1 MISQIIFSILF
12 IAAIVFFTG
21 NARKIWR
28 NIRLG
33 KNVDRFDRPGERLKT
48 MLLVAFGQQKM
59 FKKPLPALLHL
70 FVYAGFCIINIE
82 MIEIIIDGIFGTH
95 RILSFMGGFYNFLI
109 YAFELLAF
117 SVLAACVIFFIRR
130 NVLKIKRLQQKEL
143 NNWPKTDANLILITE
158 ILLMAAFLFMNAA
171 DHKLQLAGV
180 SHYHQAGSFPVS
192 SWLMGILPDNPSALI
207 AIERGCWWFHII
219 GVLLFLNYLPISKHL
234 HIILA
239 FPNTYFSK
247 LEPKGKFENMV
258 SVTNE
263 VKAML
268 DLFYSSS
275 Y

>member
-33 KNVDRFDRPGERLKT
+33 KNVNRFDRPGERLKT

-95 RILSFMGGFYNFLI
+95 RVLSFMGSFYNFLI

-117 SVLAACVIFFIRR
+117 SVLAACVIF
-130 NVLKIKRLQQKEL
+130 L
-143 NNWPKTDANLILITE
+143 
-158 ILLMAAFLFMNAA
+158 
-171 DHKLQLAGV
+171 
-180 SHYHQAGSFPVS
+180 
-192 SWLMGILPDNPSALI
+192 SA
-207 AIERGCWWFHII
+207 EM
-219 GVLLFLNYLPISKHL
+219 Y
-234 HIILA
+234 
-239 FPNTYFSK
+239 
-247 LEPKGKFENMV
+247 
-258 SVTNE
+258 
-263 VKAML
+263 
-268 DLFYSSS
+268 
-275 Y
+275 